1 MSKQYIDQLDTY
13 FFNNSVDELLDEFEE
28 IKEEDIRLRVKNK
41 FGTVLREANDLIDN
55 GCKFAEALE
64 AIKGECEDVE

>member
-28 IKEEDIRLRVKNK
+28 IKDEKIKLRVKNK
-41 FGTVLREANDLIDN
+41 FGTVLREANEFSDN
-55 GCKFAEALE
+55 GCRCAEAVE